1 MKIKYI
7 GVKKGGG
14 LRCFFIGLISFILFF
29 TCVILWGVYLKNYAD
44 EILIRNGVEVEA
56 TIVDYVW
63 GTSEVGD
70 MVEDYS
76 LIYKYVSEDGRV
88 YTGVYSRVS
97 FQKVAKEAIGKKVTI
112 VIDPNSSLSRPRRL
126 DQLGTL
132 EGLRYKSDLIT
143 AIAASCIALP
153 IALYLFS
160 YRLVY
165 RSVLDSKIRRRL
177 PERVN
182 DYLKASGTEIKALPI
197 VLGEV
202 VKVRGWLIKYVKVNY
217 RDEKEV
223 RQEKWARAW
232 FTRKEAIFLE
242 RKKFINIALYK
253 NTYGIV
259 EQMY

>member
-1 MKIKYI
+1 MNVKYI

-14 LRCFFIGLISFILFF
+14 LKYLFIGLISFILTF

-44 EILIRNGVEVEA
+44 EILIRDGVEVEA
-56 TIVDYVW
+56 TIVRYESW
-63 GTSEVGD
+63 KRGD
-70 MVEDYS
+70 FKLGYE
-76 LIYKYVSEDGRV
+76 YVSEDGKV
-88 YTGVYSRVS
+88 YIGHAATVTSR
-97 FQKVAKEAIGKKVTI
+97 KAAEAAIGKKITI
-112 VIDPNSSLSRPRRL
+112 VIDPNSTLSRPRRL

-132 EGLRYKSDLIT
+132 EDLRYESDLIT
-143 AIAASCIALP
+143 AIVASCIALP
-153 IALYLFS
+153 IALYMFS

-177 PERVN
+177 PGNVN
-182 DYLKASGTEIKALPI
+182 DYLKANGPGIKALPI

-217 RDEKEV
+217 WDENDERK
-223 RQEKWARAW
+223 EKWARAW
-232 FTRKEAIFLE
+232 FTRKEAKFLE